1 MPRLLALVL
10 LTAGLVAAADAD
22 PAEKAGLQQV
32 GTFVGTWTGSGDGK
46 PVGEKKQLWRQTAT
60 WGWKFGMK
68 PALVLETKDAKGLS
82 TGTLTYQPKTKTY
95 AFKAKDADGADRNYT
110 GKLDRGRLVLE
121 GKDPT
126 TGDVRRL
133 TFRTVAEGVR
143 LIQTAEL
150 QQKGRGPFTKLYE
163 VGATKEGEAFAGGGP
178 KNECIVTGGAG
189 TIPVSHM
196 GQTYYVCC
204 SGCRD
209 EFNTS
214 PKKYVDEYLKNRK
227 K

>member
-1 MPRLLALVL
+1 MPRPLALVL
-10 LTAGLVAAADAD
+10 LTAGLVVAADPD
-22 PAEKAGLQQV
+22 PAQKAGLQQV
-32 GTFVGTWTGSGDGK
+32 GGFVGTWNGSGDGK
-46 PVGEKKQLWRQTAT
+46 PAGDKKQLWRQTAT
-60 WGWKFGMK
+60 WGWRFGDR
-68 PALVLETKDAKGLS
+68 PALVLETKDAKGLAA
-82 TGTLTYQPKTKTY
+82 GTLTYQPKDKTY
-95 AFKAKDADGADRNYT
+95 TLKAKDADGAERTYT

-121 GKDPT
+121 GKDAS

-150 QQKGRGPFTKLYE
+150 QPKGRGPFTKLYE

-178 KNECIVTGGAG
+178 KNECVVTGGTG
-189 TIPVSHM
+189 TTPVSYL

-209 EFNTS
+209 EFNAN
-214 PKKYVDEYLKNRK
+214 PKKYVDEYLKSRK